1 MLGKPQHGWTCFSID
16 GEGGYDL
23 SYLTDIPFV
32 WIEQAISGLENMRP
46 FCVCGYLEPG
56 RCICTV
62 SFYGCYVVIE
72 DEDNCPLNDE
82 DIVHKHYNIGMLDF
96 CRRLYDDI
104 SADLDGWASFDG
116 YASFQN
122 DEYFEEK
129 KQRLIELLDRLKK
142 LTDEKAHF
150 LTQALI
156 Y

>member
-32 WIEQAISGLENMRP
+32 WLEQAVSGLENMRP

-82 DIVHKHYNIGMLDF
+82 DIVHKHYNKGMLDF

-104 SADLDGWASFDG
+104 SADLDGWASFCSG
-116 YASFQN
+116 
-122 DEYFEEK
+122 EYVSEEK
-129 KQRLIELLDRLKK
+129 RQSLTEGLDRLKM
-142 LTDEKAHF
+142 LIDEKSRF
-150 LTQALI
+150 LNGNVVF
-156 Y
+156 